1 MYILILNKYI
11 VAHKIYIGSIFTAAS
26 KSFPLS
32 QVCVTPD
39 DHIGSSRRPRRGGAV
54 AEKFLRFLRR
64 TGLTSAE
71 GHPERRR
78 RRTLPV
84 IILLL

>member
-1 MYILILNKYI
+1 M
-11 VAHKIYIGSIFTAAS
+11 VVHKMCIGSMFTAVS
-26 KSFPLS
+26 TSFPLS

-39 DHIGSSRRPRRGGAV
+39 DLVGSPQRPRRDGAV
-54 AEKFLRFLRR
+54 AGKFLRFLRR
-64 TGLTSAE
+64 TRLTSAE